1 MTDAVV
7 RDPAPSRPPPSYGGG
22 ARRAEGASRIKGLTA
37 TALIGPATIFIAL
50 CLLAPLA
57 ILLRYSLNDFEPARK
72 MMVEAVTVANY
83 VKFFTD
89 PYYTTILGT
98 TVRIAVTVTLACLII
113 GFPLAYV
120 VARSQSRFKHLLIIA
135 IVLPLFVGNAV
146 RAAGW
151 MVVFGSKGFFNS
163 TLMDLGLIA
172 TPFEIMF
179 TEKAVI
185 IGIIAVNLPFMVLS
199 LQSVIESIDRAVE
212 EAAFSLGAPPLTM
225 FRRVL
230 WPLALPG
237 ILAGTILTFILA
249 MNAYATPF
257 LLGGPLFKMM
267 APLVYNQFTQQANWP
282 FGAAIAF
289 ILMTV
294 TLLLTV
300 AANLILQRRAAR

>member
-1 MTDAVV
+1 MTDTAI
-7 RDPAPSRPPPSYGGG
+7 AHGPPVA
-22 ARRAEGASRIKGLTA
+22 ARRRGDGWTA
-37 TALIGPATIFIAL
+37 TALLTPATIFVAVSL
-50 CLLAPLA
+50 FAPLA
-57 ILLRYSLNDFEPARK
+57 ILFRYSLNEFVPAK
-72 MMVEAVTVANY
+72 KLMVEALTVANY

-89 PYYTTILGT
+89 PFYTSILLT
-98 TVRIAVTVTLACLII
+98 TVKIAVLVTAVCLVV

-120 VARSQSRFKHLLIIA
+120 VARTQSRWKHLLIIL
-135 IVLPLFVGNAV
+135 IVLPLFVGNSV

-151 MVVFGSKGFFNS
+151 MVVFGTKGFVNT
-163 TLMDLGLIA
+163 TLMWLGVIDKPL
-172 TPFEIMF
+172 EIMF

-212 EAAFSLGAPPLTM
+212 EAAFSLGAPPATM

-230 WPLALPG
+230 WPLAMPG

-267 APLVYNQFTQQANWP
+267 APLVYNQFTQQTNWP
-282 FGAAIAF
+282 FGGAIAF
-289 ILMTV
+289 VLMSV
-294 TLLLTV
+294 TLGLTL
-300 AANLILQRRAAR
+300 AANLILQRRARS

>member
-1 MTDAVV
+1 MTLVV
-7 RDPAPSRPPPSYGGG
+7 DQRTRSH
-22 ARRAEGASRIKGLTA
+22 GLTA
-37 TALIGPATIFIAL
+37 TALLAPATIFVAI

-57 ILLRYSLNDFEPARK
+57 ILFRYSLNDFVAAKK

-83 VKFFTD
+83 IRFFTD
-89 PYYTTILGT
+89 PYYTSILWT
-98 TVRIAVTVTLACLII
+98 TVRISVTVTAVCLVLA
-113 GFPLAYV
+113 FPLAYV
-120 VARSQSRFKHLLIIA
+120 VARTQSRFKHLLIIL

-151 MVVFGSKGFFNS
+151 MTVFGNKGFLNAA
-163 TLMDLGLIA
+163 LMGLGVIDRPL
-172 TPFEIMF
+172 EIMF
-179 TEKAVI
+179 TEKAVV

-199 LQSVIESIDRAVE
+199 LQSVIEGIDRAVE

-237 ILAGTILTFILA
+237 ILSGTILTFILA

-267 APLVYNQFTQQANWP
+267 APLVYSQFTQQTNWP
-282 FGAAIAF
+282 FGGAIAF
-289 ILMTV
+289 ILMAV
-294 TLLLTV
+294 TLTLTV
-300 AANLILQRRAAR
+300 AANLILQRRNAR

>member
-1 MTDAVV
+1 MADVALTHGPVAEK
-7 RDPAPSRPPPSYGGG
+7 
-22 ARRAEGASRIKGLTA
+22 RRGEGLTA
-37 TALIGPATIFIAL
+37 AVLITPATIFVAF
-50 CLLAPLA
+50 CLLAPLC
-57 ILLRYSLNDFEPARK
+57 ILFRYSLNEFVPAKK
-72 MMVEAVTVANY
+72 MMVEAVTLANY
-83 VKFFTD
+83 VRFFTD
-89 PYYTTILGT
+89 PYYTSILAT
-98 TVRIAVTVTLACLII
+98 TVRVAVLVTVVCLVL

-120 VARSQSRFKHLLIIA
+120 VARTQSRFKHLLIIS
-135 IVLPLFVGNAV
+135 IILPLFVGNAV

-151 MVVFGSKGFFNS
+151 MTIFGSKGAVNA
-163 TLMDLGLIA
+163 TLMGLGLIDK
-172 TPFEIMF
+172 PLQIMF

-185 IGIIAVNLPFMVLS
+185 IGIVAVNLPFMVLT
-199 LQSVIESIDRAVE
+199 LQSVIEGIDRAVE
-212 EAAFSLGAPPLTM
+212 EAAFSLGAPPGTM

-282 FGAAIAF
+282 FGGAIAF

-300 AANLILQRRAAR
+300 AANLIFQRRAAR

>member
-1 MTDAVV
+1 MADAALVRGPVV
-7 RDPAPSRPPPSYGGG
+7 EV
-22 ARRAEGASRIKGLTA
+22 RRGEVWNAA
-37 TALIGPATIFIAL
+37 ALVGPATIFIVV

-57 ILLRYSLNDFEPARK
+57 MLLRYSLNDFDSAK
-72 MMVEAVTVANY
+72 KLMIEAVTFANY
-83 VKFFTD
+83 IKFFTD
-89 PYYTTILGT
+89 PYYTSILWT
-98 TVRIAVTVTLACLII
+98 TVRIAVLVTATCLLL

-120 VARSQSRFKHLLIIA
+120 VARTQSRLKHLLIIS
-135 IVLPLFVGNAV
+135 IVLPLFVGNSV

-151 MVVFGSKGFFNS
+151 MVVFGNKGFVNAS
-163 TLMDLGLIA
+163 LMGLGLIDK
-172 TPFEIMF
+172 PFEIMF

-199 LQSVIESIDRAVE
+199 LQSVIEGIDRSVE
-212 EAAFSLGAPPLTM
+212 EAAFSLGAPPVTM

-267 APLVYNQFTQQANWP
+267 APLIYNQFTQQTNWP
-282 FGAAIAF
+282 FGGAIAF

-294 TLLLTV
+294 TLLLTL
-300 AANLILQRRAAR
+300 AANLIIQRRART

>member
-1 MTDAVV
+1 MM
-7 RDPAPSRPPPSYGGG
+7 RQELMRKNQAP
-22 ARRAEGASRIKGLTA
+22 TA
-37 TALIGPATIFIAL
+37 AALLGPATIFIAVG
-50 CLLAPLA
+50 LLAPLA
-57 ILLRYSLNDFEPARK
+57 ILFRYSLNGFVAETK
-72 MMVEAVTVANY
+72 TMVEAVTIRNY
-83 VKFFTD
+83 VTFFTD
-89 PYYTTILGT
+89 AYYTSALGT
-98 TVRIAVTVTLACLII
+98 TVRVAVLVTVVCLVL

-120 VARSQSRFKHLLIIA
+120 VARTQSRFKHLLIIA
-135 IVLPLFVGNAV
+135 IVLPLFVGNSV

-151 MVVFGSKGFFNS
+151 MVVFGNKGFFNAS
-163 TLMDLGLIA
+163 LMGLGLLS
-172 TPFEIMF
+172 TPIEIMF

-237 ILAGTILTFILA
+237 TLAGTILCFILA

-267 APLVYNQFTQQANWP
+267 APVIYNEFTQKTNWP
-282 FGAAIAF
+282 FGGAIAF
-289 ILMTV
+289 ILMAV
-294 TLLLTV
+294 TLSLTI
-300 AANLILQRRAAR
+300 AANMLLRRRDGRVKPT

>member
-1 MTDAVV
+1 MTDHALTG
-7 RDPAPSRPPPSYGGG
+7 APVIE
-22 ARRAEGASRIKGLTA
+22 RRRGEGWTA
-37 TALIGPATIFIAL
+37 AALLAPATVFVAL
-50 CLLAPLA
+50 CLLAPLV
-57 ILLRYSLNDFEPARK
+57 ILFRYSLNDFVTTKK

-83 VKFFTD
+83 VRFFAD
-89 PYYTTILGT
+89 PYYTSILGVT
-98 TVRIAVTVTLACLII
+98 LRIAVTVTTACLIL

-120 VARSQSRFKHLLIIA
+120 VARTQSRFKHLLIIA

-151 MVVFGSKGFFNS
+151 MVVFGNKGFLN
-163 TLMDLGLIA
+163 TMLEWLGLIDR
-172 TPFEIMF
+172 PLEIMF

-185 IGIIAVNLPFMVLS
+185 IGIIAVTLPFMVLT

-212 EAAFSLGAPPLTM
+212 EAAFSLGAPPVTM

-230 WPLALPG
+230 WPLAMPG

-267 APLVYNQFTQQANWP
+267 APLVYNQFTQQTNWP
-282 FGAAIAF
+282 FGGAIAF

-294 TLLLTV
+294 TLGLTL
-300 AANLILQRRAAR
+300 AANLIFQQRRAL

>member
-1 MTDAVV
+1 M
-7 RDPAPSRPPPSYGGG
+7 PKKQS
-22 ARRAEGASRIKGLTA
+22 LTA
-37 TALIGPATIFIAL
+37 TALLGPATIFIAVG
-50 CLLAPLA
+50 LLAPLV
-57 ILLRYSLNDFEPARK
+57 ILFRYSLNEFVAQTK
-72 MMVEAVTVANY
+72 TMVEALTMKNY
-83 VKFFTD
+83 ITFFTD
-89 PYYTTILGT
+89 PYYTNALGT
-98 TVRIAVTVTLACLII
+98 TIKIALLVTVACLVI

-120 VARSQSRFKHLLIIA
+120 VARTQSRYKHLLIIA
-135 IVLPLFVGNAV
+135 IVLPLFVGNSV

-151 MVVFGSKGFFNS
+151 MVVFGNKGFFNA
-163 TLMDLGLIA
+163 TLMGLGILSKPI
-172 TPFEIMF
+172 EIMF

-237 ILAGTILTFILA
+237 ILAGTLLTFILA

-267 APLVYNQFTQQANWP
+267 APVIYNEFTQKTNWP
-282 FGAAIAF
+282 FGGAIAF
-289 ILMTV
+289 ILMAV
-294 TLLLTV
+294 TLSLTL
-300 AANLILQRRAAR
+300 AANALLRRRDVTRVNPT

>member
-1 MTDAVV
+1 MTDTALAHGPVV
-7 RDPAPSRPPPSYGGG
+7 E
-22 ARRAEGASRIKGLTA
+22 RRRGDSLTA
-37 TALIGPATIFIAL
+37 GLLIAPATIFVAL

-57 ILLRYSLNDFEPARK
+57 ILFRYSLNDFVTTK
-72 MMVEAVTVANY
+72 KIMVETVTLANY

-89 PYYTTILGT
+89 PYYTSILLT
-98 TVRIAVTVTLACLII
+98 TVRIAVLVTLVCLVV

-120 VARSQSRFKHLLIIA
+120 VARTQSRWKHLLIIS
-135 IVLPLFVGNAV
+135 IVLPLFVGNSV

-151 MVVFGSKGFFNS
+151 MVVFGNKGFVNAS
-163 TLMDLGLIA
+163 LMGLGLIDR
-172 TPFEIMF
+172 PIEIMF
-179 TEKAVI
+179 TENAVI

-199 LQSVIESIDRAVE
+199 LQSVIEGIDRAVE
-212 EAAFSLGAPPLTM
+212 EAAFSLGAPPATM

-267 APLVYNQFTQQANWP
+267 APLIYNEFTQKTNWP
-282 FGAAIAF
+282 FGGAIAF

-300 AANLILQRRAAR
+300 AANLLFQRARHGR

>member
-1 MTDAVV
+1 MSLVV
-7 RDPAPSRPPPSYGGG
+7 DKPRDQ
-22 ARRAEGASRIKGLTA
+22 GLTA
-37 TALIGPATIFIAL
+37 SALLAPATIFIAISL
-50 CLLAPLA
+50 FAPLA
-57 ILLRYSLNDFEPARK
+57 ILFRYSLNDFVPETK
-72 MMVEAVTVANY
+72 TMVEALTAANY
-83 VKFFTD
+83 AKFFTD
-89 PYYTTILGT
+89 SYYMAALGT
-98 TVRIAVTVTLACLII
+98 TVKVALLVTAVCLVM

-120 VARSQSRFKHLLIIA
+120 VARTQSRWKHLLIIA
-135 IVLPLFVGNAV
+135 IVLPLFVGNSV

-151 MVVFGSKGFFNS
+151 MVVFGNKGFFNAS
-163 TLMDLGLIA
+163 LMGLGLISR
-172 TPFEIMF
+172 PFEIMF

-199 LQSVIESIDRAVE
+199 LQSVIEGIDRAVE

-267 APLVYNQFTQQANWP
+267 APVIYNEFTQKTNWP
-282 FGAAIAF
+282 FGGAIAF
-289 ILMTV
+289 ILMSV
-294 TLLLTV
+294 TLSLTLI
-300 AANLILQRRAAR
+300 ANLLIQRRSAR